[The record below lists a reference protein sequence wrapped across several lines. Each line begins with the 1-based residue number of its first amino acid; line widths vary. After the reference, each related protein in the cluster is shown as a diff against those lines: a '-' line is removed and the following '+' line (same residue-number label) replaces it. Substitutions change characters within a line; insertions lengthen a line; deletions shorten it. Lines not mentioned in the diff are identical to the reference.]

1 MLVYETENKVEL
13 VKKIEKY
20 QSINEY
26 VIKLNDNIVYRKRS
40 KQDIDLIFNE
50 LTVMLKNE
58 KLKVIKG

>member
-20 QSINEY
+20 QAINEY
-26 VIKLNDNIVYRKRS
+26 VIKLNENIVYRKKS
-40 KQDIDLIFNE
+40 KQDIDLIFDE
-50 LTVMLKNE
+50 LTVMLKND

>member
-26 VIKLNDNIVYRKRS
+26 VIKLNDNIVYRKKS

>member
-26 VIKLNDNIVYRKRS
+26 VIKLNENIVYRKKS

-50 LTVMLKNE
+50 LTIMLKNE

>member
-26 VIKLNDNIVYRKRS
+26 VIKLNDNIVYRKKS

-50 LTVMLKNE
+50 LTIMLKNE
-58 KLKVIKG
+58 KLKVIKR

>member
-26 VIKLNDNIVYRKRS
+26 VIKLNDNIVYRKKS
-40 KQDIDLIFNE
+40 KQDIDLIFDE

>member
-26 VIKLNDNIVYRKRS
+26 VIKLNDNIVYRKKS

-50 LTVMLKNE
+50 LTVMLKND